1 MIKKNLPK
9 LIITSIIILFPI
21 LVGLLLWNMLP
32 DQVATHWNVEG
43 IADGFASKTFA
54 VFGFPA
60 FLVAVHWLC
69 IFITS
74 MDPKSKNIDSKPMT
88 LVLWICPVM
97 SLLIVSLVYATA
109 LGYNIS
115 VEIIM
120 PLVFGAMFIIIGNYM
135 PKCKQNYSIGIKVP
149 WALES
154 EDNWNKTHRF
164 AGIIWVVGGVLVM
177 ATAFLCSFYVMLPI
191 TLIMAFAPMI
201 YSYCYYK
208 KNGSK

>member
-1 MIKKNLPK
+1 MIKKNLPM
-9 LIITSIIILFPI
+9 LIITSIIILIPI

-69 IFITS
+69 ISITS

-97 SLLIVSLVYATA
+97 SLLIGSLVYATA

-177 ATAFLCSFYVMLPI
+177 ATAFLGSFYVMLPI
-191 TLIMAFAPMI
+191 IFIMAFAPMI

>member
-1 MIKKNLPK
+1 
-9 LIITSIIILFPI
+9 
-21 LVGLLLWNMLP
+21 
-32 DQVATHWNVEG
+32 
-43 IADGFASKTFA
+43 
-54 VFGFPA
+54 
-60 FLVAVHWLC
+60 
-69 IFITS
+69 

-97 SLLIVSLVYATA
+97 SLLIGSLVYATA

-120 PLVFGAMFIIIGNYM
+120 PLVLGAMFIIIGNYM

-177 ATAFLCSFYVMLPI
+177 ATAFLGSFYVMLPI

>member
-1 MIKKNLPK
+1 
-9 LIITSIIILFPI
+9 
-21 LVGLLLWNMLP
+21 
-32 DQVATHWNVEG
+32 
-43 IADGFASKTFA
+43 
-54 VFGFPA
+54 
-60 FLVAVHWLC
+60 
-69 IFITS
+69 
-74 MDPKSKNIDSKPMT
+74 
-88 LVLWICPVM
+88 
-97 SLLIVSLVYATA
+97 
-109 LGYNIS
+109 
-115 VEIIM
+115 
-120 PLVFGAMFIIIGNYM
+120 M

-177 ATAFLCSFYVMLPI
+177 ATAFLGSFYVMLPI